1 MEALLTK
8 SQKKIAA
15 VPTEFKRYLFERI
28 NLNQRFI
35 SIRGARGT
43 GKTTMLLQIGASH
56 SDKKILYVALD
67 DLFFTENTLYSLAEH
82 FSKTGGEILLL
93 DEVHKYPEWS
103 RELKLIYDDIPD
115 IQVIF
120 TSSSLLDIFKGES
133 DLSRRVSSYNLHE
146 MSFREYLEFQHG
158 ISFPVVSFEKL
169 VTENEKIALQY
180 TSNFKPFQY
189 FEAYLRHGAY
199 PFYSGDEF
207 DYHQKLLNTINLL
220 LDIDLPAVEGIEYSH
235 VAKLKKLLFVLS
247 ENVPFTPNISKL
259 SANIKLNRNTLV
271 QAIQML
277 EKAELLH
284 SLYKKTR
291 SISVLN
297 KPDKIWLHNTNLS
310 FAISNREP
318 EKGNLRESFFLSQI
332 VIDHNAVLPGIGDFL
347 IDEQYLFE
355 VGGKNKTSKQIA
367 GQNNAY
373 LVKDDIEI
381 GINKSIPLWL
391 FGFLY

>member
-1 MEALLTK
+1 MEALIIK
-8 SQKKIAA
+8 SQKKIATA
-15 VPTEFKRYLFERI
+15 PTEFKRYLLSRM

-35 SIRGARGT
+35 SVRGARGT
-43 GKTTMLLQIGASH
+43 GKTTMLLQIGASQ
-56 SDKKILYVALD
+56 SEKKILYLALD
-67 DLFFTENTLYSLAEH
+67 DLFFTQNSLYSLAER
-82 FSKTGGEILLL
+82 FSRTGGELLLL
-93 DEVHKYPEWS
+93 DEVHKYPNWS

-115 IQVIF
+115 LQVIF

-158 ISFPVVSFEKL
+158 IKFPVVSFEKL
-169 VTENEKIALQY
+169 VTDNEKIALQY
-180 TSNFKPFQY
+180 TNNFKPFQY
-189 FEAYLRHGAY
+189 FEDYLRHGAY

-207 DYHQKLLNTINLL
+207 DYHQKLLNTVNLV

-235 VAKLKKLLFVLS
+235 VAKFKKLLFVLS

-259 SANIKLNRNTLV
+259 SERINLNRNTLV

-277 EKAELLH
+277 ENAELLH
-284 SLYKKTR
+284 TLYKKTR
-291 SISVLN
+291 SVSVLN

-310 FAISNREP
+310 FAISNSEP
-318 EKGNLRESFFLSQI
+318 DKGNLRESFFLSQ
-332 VIDHNAVLPGIGDFL
+332 VFVDHNAALPGNGDFL
-347 IDEQYLFE
+347 INEKYLFE

-367 GQNNAY
+367 GHENAF

-381 GINKSIPLWL
+381 GTDKSIPLWL
-391 FGFLY
+391 VGFLY

>member
-1 MEALLTK
+1 METIITK

-15 VPTEFKRYLFERI
+15 APAEFKRYLFNRI

-43 GKTTMLLQIGASH
+43 GKTTMLLQIGAFH

-67 DLFFTENTLYSLAEH
+67 DLFFTENTLYSLAER
-82 FSKTGGEILLL
+82 FSLTGGEMLLL
-93 DEVHKYPEWS
+93 DEVHKYPDWS

-158 ISFPVVSFEKL
+158 IRYPVVSFEDL
-169 VTENEKIALQY
+169 ITDNEIITLQY
-180 TSNFKPFQY
+180 TNNFKPFQY

-199 PFYSGDEF
+199 PYYSGDEF
-207 DYHQKLLNTINLL
+207 DYHQKLLNTVNLV

-235 VAKLKKLLFVLS
+235 VAKIKKLLFVLS

-259 SANIKLNRNTLV
+259 SERIKLNRNTLV

-297 KPDKIWLHNTNLS
+297 KPDKIWLHNTSLS

-318 EKGNLRESFFLSQI
+318 EKGNLRESFFLSHI
-332 VIDHNAVLPGIGDFL
+332 VVDHNAALPGNGDFL

-367 GQNNAY
+367 GQEHGF

-381 GINKSIPLWL
+381 GTGKSIPLWL